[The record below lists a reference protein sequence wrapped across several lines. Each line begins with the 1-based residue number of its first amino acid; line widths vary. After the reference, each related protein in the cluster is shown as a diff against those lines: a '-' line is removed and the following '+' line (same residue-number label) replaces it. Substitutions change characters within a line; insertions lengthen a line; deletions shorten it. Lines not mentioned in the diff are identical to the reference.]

1 MSRRLE
7 NPMIDSFVERV
18 AQWRHMLVPLGIL
31 MLLGVLVVPLSPI
44 ILDILLAANIALA
57 AIILLTT
64 VYMKRSLDF
73 SAFPSILLGVTLM
86 RLVLNV
92 ASTRLILSADASSP
106 GEAMLVAGRVI
117 ESFGTFVVGSSI
129 VVGLII
135 FIILVVVQ
143 FVVITKGATRMSEV
157 AARFTLDAMPGKQM
171 AIDADLSAGLID
183 EREAR
188 RRRDEVTEEA
198 DFYGAMDGA
207 SKFVRGDAIAGIIIT
222 VVNIIGGIAIGLFM
236 KNWDFQETVSVFTTL
251 TIGDGLASQ
260 IPAFI
265 IAIAA
270 GLIVA
275 RTSDT
280 ETIGDEVPRQLAS
293 QPRALYLVSAFL
305 CVLAMTPLPTIP
317 LLVAAIVIAL
327 VGWSVDRYAH
337 DQKAAETDSEES
349 SRESGPPAEA
359 AVEDLVMVDT
369 LEIEIGYGLVP
380 LVDAGRGGDL
390 LDRIAAV
397 RRQLAV
403 ELGIVVPPVRIRDNV
418 QLEANQYK
426 VRLRGALLSGGMVY
440 PELVMAMNSGEA
452 VEPLEGVQG
461 REPAF
466 GLDVTWIHPD
476 AQSRAEMLH
485 YTIVNASSVMATHFT
500 ELVREHAADLVS
512 REEVCRLIEQL
523 KNTSPKLVEE
533 TVPSVVKP
541 AEVQRVLHNLL
552 RERVPVRDL
561 ETILE
566 TMGDWVSQ
574 TRDPGV
580 LTEYVRNSLRRSISQ
595 QHARPDEQGALRIHC
610 VTLDPELE
618 ELVSGHIERGPAGT
632 TLTMPPARI
641 QQVINSVAGSV
652 EGLLARGY
660 HPVVITS
667 PTVRAQLW
675 QILESRISG
684 VAVLAYNEIEKGI
697 DVESVGLVCLRKDEP
712 VPAGVA

>member
-1 MSRRLE
+1 
-7 NPMIDSFVERV
+7 
-18 AQWRHMLVPLGIL
+18 
-31 MLLGVLVVPLSPI
+31 
-44 ILDILLAANIALA
+44 
-57 AIILLTT
+57 
-64 VYMKRSLDF
+64 
-73 SAFPSILLGVTLM
+73 
-86 RLVLNV
+86 
-92 ASTRLILSADASSP
+92 
-106 GEAMLVAGRVI
+106 
-117 ESFGTFVVGSSI
+117 
-129 VVGLII
+129 
-135 FIILVVVQ
+135 
-143 FVVITKGATRMSEV
+143 
-157 AARFTLDAMPGKQM
+157 
-171 AIDADLSAGLID
+171 
-183 EREAR
+183 
-188 RRRDEVTEEA
+188 
-198 DFYGAMDGA
+198 
-207 SKFVRGDAIAGIIIT
+207 
-222 VVNIIGGIAIGLFM
+222 
-236 KNWDFQETVSVFTTL
+236 
-251 TIGDGLASQ
+251 
-260 IPAFI
+260 
-265 IAIAA
+265 
-270 GLIVA
+270 
-275 RTSDT
+275 
-280 ETIGDEVPRQLAS
+280 
-293 QPRALYLVSAFL
+293 
-305 CVLAMTPLPTIP
+305 MTPLPTIP
-317 LLVAAIVIAL
+317 LLVAAVVIAAI
-327 VGWSVDRYAH
+327 GWSVDRYARE
-337 DQKAAETDSEES
+337 QQTAEVDAEDSSVEP
-349 SRESGPPAEA
+349 GPPAEA
-359 AVEDLVMVDT
+359 AVEELVMVDT

-380 LVDAGRGGDL
+380 LVDVGRDL

-426 VRLRGALLSGGMVY
+426 VRLRGAAFGGMVY
-440 PELVMAMNSGEA
+440 PELVMAMSSGDA
-452 VEPLEGVQG
+452 TEPLEGVQG

-476 AQSRAEMLH
+476 VQSRAEMLH

-533 TVPSVVKP
+533 TVPTVVKP

-566 TMGDWVSQ
+566 TMGDWVQQ

-595 QHARPDEQGALRIHC
+595 QHARPDEQGSLRIHC

-641 QQVINSVAGSV
+641 QQVITAVAGSV

-667 PTVRAQLW
+667 PTVRGQLW
-675 QILESRISG
+675 QMLESRISG

-697 DVESVGLVCLRKDEP
+697 DVESVGLVSLNTNEP
-712 VPAGVA
+712 IPAGVAGSSTCLENDGIESHGGLESAKQDLIAPIR